1 MTNPEQPTPD
11 APAPQITIRHPAP
24 DAPMPTEQGE
34 HPYHE
39 VSFGNALE
47 QADPTEAPLPADDEV

>member
-1 MTNPEQPTPD
+1 MTHPDQPTPD
-11 APAPQITIRHPAP
+11 APKITIRHPAP
-24 DAPMPTEQGE
+24 DAHLPTEQGE
-34 HPYHE
+34 HPYQE